1 MKAIDKN
8 RLNEIDTIRLL
19 ELKRLIQNPWRG
31 TQPTIDQP
39 DVYGIITDTFM
50 NKLNQFDT
58 LEKAGFLLKLVKK
71 ENPSMR
77 IGLEIKNPCDNDNII
92 LNTKKLAN
100 VGLRQS
106 TKESV

>member
-1 MKAIDKN
+1 MVRQKDLKRSQKPVDLKAIDKN

-77 IGLEIKNPCDNDNII
+77 IGLEIKNPC
-92 LNTKKLAN
+92 
-100 VGLRQS
+100 
-106 TKESV
+106 E